1 MHATHF
7 MYALLGNK
15 NSWHCGLFPFAIS
28 ASSVYLTFC
37 LSFTVALSR
46 TCCLFGSFSFG
57 ELRVSFPSE
66 RGLNNSSGRRLWAC
80 LCNFFCPALGALGS
94 GSGFSFGLDS
104 LSLCFDLDNKVKT
117 CRWKIATT
125 RANATATVIVRLALA
140 LAVQLELQPGL
151 SPGHKYAAWGWVN

>member
-104 LSLCFDLDNKVKT
+104 LSALTWTIK
-117 CRWKIATT
+117 WK
-125 RANATATVIVRLALA
+125 
-140 LAVQLELQPGL
+140 LAVGKLQQQGRMQLQL
-151 SPGHKYAAWGWVN
+151 SLSGWHWHWLCNWNCNQG